1 MCPHIF
7 KVVCPLKF
15 ILAYMTKE
23 YSVQGFV
30 LFCFGWVN
38 LMWKRVDIFDPTNF
52 VSRNVISNRFFKKQT
67 HKQGIEWVNDIK
79 KNSYL
84 KKNYINL
91 MKWPSSRFSFVFM
104 SKFDIKGESE
114 QLIISHLKS
123 FFLIIHKQK
132 HIPSFSWVSQILK
145 KKKSYQLIKRTW
157 ILKVLFYSSFL
168 KCVNL
173 ILVGEIER
181 FKQNNLI
188 SINKFNLQP
197 I

>member
-1 MCPHIF
+1 MCPQIF

-30 LFCFGWVN
+30 LFWMSKFDVEESWYIWSNKLCFK
-38 LMWKRVDIFDPTNF
+38 KRNF
-52 VSRNVISNRFFKKQT
+52 QPFFKKQT

-91 MKWPSSRFSFVFM
+91 MKWPSSRFSFVFI

-132 HIPSFSWVSQILK
+132 HIPSFSSVSQILK
-145 KKKSYQLIKRTW
+145 KK
-157 ILKVLFYSSFL
+157 
-168 KCVNL
+168 
-173 ILVGEIER
+173 
-181 FKQNNLI
+181 
-188 SINKFNLQP
+188 
-197 I
+197 